1 MGTNRNR
8 KGRLFKINLR
18 WWEPKEGKCDEQRLD
33 AVVSRKRSGRVWW
46 LEKNGL
52 LLEEELWRRRGA
64 GCWTRDDEG
73 EANGRKQLQQ

>member
-33 AVVSRKRSGRVWW
+33 AAVSRKRSGRVWW
-46 LEKNGL
+46 LEKNGCCS
-52 LLEEELWRRRGA
+52 RRSFGA
-64 GCWTRDDEG
+64 DEVLDAGLGTTRERQ
-73 EANGRKQLQQ
+73 NGRKQLQQ